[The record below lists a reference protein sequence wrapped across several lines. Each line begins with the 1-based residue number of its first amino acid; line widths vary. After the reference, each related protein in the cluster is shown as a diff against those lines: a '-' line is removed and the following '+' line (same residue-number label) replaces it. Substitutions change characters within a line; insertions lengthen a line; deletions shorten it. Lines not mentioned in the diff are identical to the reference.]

1 MIKGR
6 VTVLFFVLILSI
18 VFVLMWFSNNHQFLS
33 FSDGAKFADIA
44 RNIKNGQG
52 YGSTFSF
59 FTDSAFQ
66 LISEG
71 LFSARWIPP
80 LMPLSILGSFFLF
93 GVGDFA
99 VYLNNTGIFYLKCYA
114 NINGLKK
121 EVYSRRF
128 KSMSLPKEHL
138 TVSMKEN
145 GEISKEMLINA
156 GKIVAQMYF
165 MNMDIVF
172 NIVGFNLSTIDENGN
187 YIENYSKSSKL
198 TEVQKEQIK
207 NLKPGDKVYFENI
220 LGETFDGRLRNL
232 GKMMFKIK

>member
-99 VYLNNTGIFYLKCYA
+99 VYFTSGMFFVGLVILVFLIGRKIFSNFVGLLAALTVAA
-114 NINGLKK
+114 NINLLD
-121 EVYSRRF
+121 Y
-128 KSMSLPKEHL
+128 PP
-138 TVSMKEN
+138 
-145 GEISKEMLINA
+145 GEILKRFVN
-156 GKIVAQMYF
+156 
-165 MNMDIVF
+165 
-172 NIVGFNLSTIDENGN
+172 
-187 YIENYSKSSKL
+187 KL
-198 TEVQKEQIK
+198 RK
-207 NLKPGDKVYFENI
+207 
-220 LGETFDGRLRNL
+220 
-232 GKMMFKIK
+232 